1 MHQAALLIAPALLLA
16 VPLHNLG
23 MKLAVLLPIA
33 RMLVAPLAWTLQTH
47 LPVDGIGSDL
57 PPVIVATTLT
67 LAVGTT
73 ACELVR
79 TKKGGLKRLVAVW
92 AAVIAHRAAPHQD
105 ASRSL

>member
-23 MKLAVLLPIA
+23 MKLAVLLPIV

-57 PPVIVATTLT
+57 PPVIVAPTLPLT
-67 LAVGTT
+67 VGT
-73 ACELVR
+73 AANELEGA
-79 TKKGGLKRLVAVW
+79 KKGGLKRLLAVG
-92 AAVIAHRAAPHQD
+92 ATVIAHRAAPD
-105 ASRSL
+105 RDVSRSL